1 MKIRVIIIKVD
12 MSNVRSFGLSM
23 FFKVF
28 FFVLVVLKVVDI
40 YFRLFFKD
48 ERILLNFV
56 LKIEI
61 FWFLVMLVVF
71 LIK

>member
-1 MKIRVIIIKVD
+1 MKIRVNIIKVD
-12 MSNVRSFGLSM
+12 MSNGRSFGLSM

-71 LIK
+71 